1 MEFNIQGKVSFEVD
15 FDIEANSEEE
25 AIELAKERIIDNYSL
40 DSHGDLHNIGS
51 EKFDL
56 DAGEYED

>member
-1 MEFNIQGKVSFEVD
+1 MEYNIQGKVFFDID

-25 AIELAKERIIDNYSL
+25 AIELAKERIIDNYCL

-51 EKFDL
+51 VKFDI